1 MKSKHLDLL
10 SIVINK
16 KNTFATIFYNFITS
30 MNLFSKLKNKW
41 KVGWFQFILIFT
53 TFALGGSLCAKLG
66 NLIIG
71 NFLTEKNFL
80 FWIIYV
86 PVVTILWPICVLLVS
101 LPFGQFSFFV
111 QYLRKIGT
119 KIGLNK
125 EA

>member
-1 MKSKHLDLL
+1 MLTYVS
-10 SIVINK
+10 NK
-16 KNTFATIFYNFITS
+16 KNTFAAVSDNFDRS

-41 KVGWFQFILIFT
+41 NVGWFQFVLIFT
-53 TFALGGSLCAKLG
+53 TFALGGSLCAKVG

-101 LPFGQFSFFV
+101 LPFGQFSFFI
-111 QYLRKIGT
+111 QYLSKIG
-119 KIGLNK
+119 KKMGINK
-125 EA
+125 DA